1 MSDVKGFYRLLT
13 QEIILQVHLPDPPID
28 SDVLD
33 NDFEKK
39 KKIKAAPYFPGLKQ
53 LAPSSQSVLPC

>member
-13 QEIILQVHLPDPPID
+13 QERILQVHLPNPPID

-33 NDFEKK
+33 NDL
-39 KKIKAAPYFPGLKQ
+39 KIKAAPYFTGLKQ
-53 LAPSSQSVLPC
+53 LAPS